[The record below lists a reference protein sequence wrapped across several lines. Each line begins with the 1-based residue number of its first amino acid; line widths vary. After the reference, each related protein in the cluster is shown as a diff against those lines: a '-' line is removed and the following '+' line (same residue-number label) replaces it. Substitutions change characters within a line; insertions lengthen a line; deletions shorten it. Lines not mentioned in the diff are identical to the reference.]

1 MPAPHN
7 RRPIIGFISTWP
19 IYQGTT
25 IDRYAHSLIQGISA
39 AASEQGCDLLL
50 GCGFSVTGYTSQR
63 HSFWPVPGPEVD
75 FVPVGPWNTDGLI
88 IVPDDLSHE
97 QSQYIGD
104 LLASGFPVIFTTPEG
119 PGPVVA
125 VDNTYGI
132 RQAFTHLL
140 NHGHKQIAFIAGHSG
155 KGGDSEERLR
165 AYRDALHEAGLPEDP
180 RLIAFGEHR
189 RADGAAALQQ
199 ILDTGAPF
207 TALIA
212 SNDLSGLGVIQRLTE
227 TGHRIPHDVA
237 VVGFDDILDARSL
250 SPSLTTVRHPTFQ
263 IGYEAVS
270 TLLEYI
276 EGKRSGVTR
285 VVIPPRLIVRQ
296 SCGCQMSADV
306 LLASPPPQTVETAL
320 GLDDLAHAMADAAW
334 VEAHNSL
341 VEEVEAQCKRFLAAF
356 LESLKTQDVR
366 LTLDEIRRV
375 LAWVEERGEDA
386 HIWQSGADFIS
397 QNLSALLK
405 LAPGASPAFAAGLL
419 DRLRLPVSDQIQRQ
433 TTRTMLAHMDM
444 TSQLGLMTAELLT
457 ALNVAE
463 SAEILAKHLPQVGI
477 KNALVALYQ
486 ASEEDEV
493 AQGVVLISA
502 GLPASNNGRRF
513 DPRKFPVPD
522 FYPANEPVHLTILP
536 LDVDGET
543 SGFVAFSAP
552 NPELCAAI
560 VHNLIAALRASRLY
574 RDALDGRRMAEE
586 ANQLKNR
593 FLSMVSHELRTP
605 LSLIVGLSEMVLREG
620 RENVQIKPGMTK
632 DIEQINLSA
641 QHLGRLLGDVLDLAS
656 SEAGQLRIASQPLDL
671 AEVLRVVVPT
681 GEQMAQAKGLVWKAC
696 LPANG
701 PWVFGDRTR
710 LRQVALNLISNAV
723 KFSEQGEVVFNV
735 ELQDGQVIISVS
747 DSGIGVAPE
756 EQDSIFQEFHRSER
770 SVREGYTG
778 MGLGLAVCKQLIQ
791 HHGGSL
797 GVESPLKD
805 GRGSRFYVS
814 LPVISTLP
822 AQAAL
827 PSASA
832 QPAQAIVLLAEQAE
846 VGGWLKQHLEGRGFE
861 SHIFHVDQEADWIA
875 KTIALR
881 PVVVLMESGLAARQ
895 GWEII
900 GALKRQPTTENV
912 PVLVYT
918 LNPEQNQ
925 GEVLELDYLL
935 KPLRVEQLTLELE
948 RHGLGNQQTVL
959 VVDDDR
965 SILAVHSRIV
975 QQAGYRAVQAHNGQ
989 EALEAIEQTLPA
1001 LILLDLI
1008 MPQMDGFEL
1017 LDRLRAQESTRNIP
1031 VIVVTGQTLTDE
1043 DMDRLNRGV
1052 ASILNKGLFTANET
1066 LGRIEAALARQSGL
1080 SHTSQRFV
1088 RRAIAFI
1095 QAHFAEPISREE
1107 IAKHIAISSNY
1118 LTDCF
1123 RQVLGIT
1130 PMTYLTRYR
1139 IQRAQQFLDTTDLSI
1154 TDIALETGFSEISHF
1169 TRTFKREVGVS
1180 PHAYRRGKRP
1190 TPSPSVNPAH

>member
-1 MPAPHN
+1 MPTPRN

-39 AASEQGCDLLL
+39 AATEQGCDLLL
-50 GCGFSVTGYTSQR
+50 GCGFSVTGYTAQR

-88 IVPDDLSHE
+88 IVPDDLTQE
-97 QSQYIGD
+97 QSQYVGD

-125 VDNTYGI
+125 VDNIYGI
-132 RQAFTHLL
+132 QQAFTHLY
-140 NHGHKQIAFIAGHSG
+140 NHGHRQIAFIAGHSG

-165 AYRDALHEAGLPEDP
+165 AYHEALRAAGLPEDP

-189 RADGAAALQQ
+189 RANGAIAVQQ

-212 SNDLSGLGVIQRLTE
+212 SNDLSGLGAIQRLTE
-227 TGHRIPHDVA
+227 TGHRIPQDVA

-270 TLLEYI
+270 TLLQYI
-276 EGKRSGVTR
+276 DGKRSGVTR
-285 VVIPPRLIVRQ
+285 VIVPPRLIIRQ
-296 SCGCQMSADV
+296 SCGCQVSAD
-306 LLASPPPQTVETAL
+306 LLVASAQPPVAEAAL
-320 GLDDLAHAMADAAW
+320 GLDEFVRAMADAAW
-334 VEAHNSL
+334 IEARNSL
-341 VEEVEAQCKRFLAAF
+341 LEEIEAQCRRFMLGF
-356 LESLKTQDVR
+356 LESLKSQDIQVA
-366 LTLDEIRRV
+366 LTEIWRA
-375 LAWVEERGEDA
+375 LAWIEERGEDA
-386 HIWQSGADFIS
+386 HIWQVAADFIS
-397 QNLSALLK
+397 QNLTALFK
-405 LAPGASPAFAAGLL
+405 LAPGADLTFVTGLL
-419 DRLRLPVSDQIQRQ
+419 DRLRLQVSDQIQRQ
-433 TTRTMLAHMDM
+433 TTRAMLAHMDM

-457 ALNVAE
+457 ALNIAE

-486 ASEEDEV
+486 ASDEDEV
-493 AQGVVLISA
+493 AQAVVLISA
-502 GLPASNNGRRF
+502 GLPASTNGRRF
-513 DPRKFPVPD
+513 DPRQFPLSD
-522 FYPANEPVHLTILP
+522 LYSTTEPIHLTILP

-574 RDALDGRRMAEE
+574 RDAVDGRRMAEE

-620 RENVQIKPGMTK
+620 RENTLLKPSVTQ

-681 GEQMAQAKGLVWKAC
+681 GEQLVQAKGLTWKAC
-696 LPANG
+696 IPSNG
-701 PWVFGDRTR
+701 IWIMGDRTR

-723 KFSEQGEVVFNV
+723 KFSEQGEVTFNV
-735 ELQDGQVIISVS
+735 DVQNGQAVISVS

-756 EQDSIFQEFHRSER
+756 EQETIFQEFHRSER

-791 HHGGSL
+791 HHGGSI

-814 LPVISTLP
+814 LPIISTLP
-822 AQAAL
+822 SQTTPSTSTQPTQA
-827 PSASA
+827 
-832 QPAQAIVLLAEQAE
+832 VVVLAEQAE
-846 VGGWLKQHLEGRGFE
+846 VGAWLKQHLEGRGFE
-861 SHIFHVDQEADWIA
+861 SHIFQIDQEADWIS
-875 KTIALR
+875 KTVSLQPAA
-881 PVVVLMESGLAARQ
+881 VLMEYRLAARQ

-900 GALKRQPTTENV
+900 GTLKRQPVTANI

-925 GEVLELDYLL
+925 GELLELDYLL
-935 KPLRVEQLTLELE
+935 KPLRIEQIATELE
-948 RHGLGNQQTVL
+948 RHGLSNQQTVL
-959 VVDDDR
+959 LVDDDR
-965 SILAVHSRIV
+965 NILSVHSRIV
-975 QQAGYRAVQAHNGQ
+975 QQAGYRAVQAHNGH
-989 EALEAIEQTLPA
+989 EALDAIQQGLPA

-1008 MPQMDGFEL
+1008 MPEMDGFEL
-1017 LDRLRAQESTRNIP
+1017 LDRLRAQENTRNIP

-1043 DMDRLNRGV
+1043 DMERLNRGV
-1052 ASILNKGLFTANET
+1052 ASILNKGLFTADET

-1080 SHTSQRFV
+1080 SNTAQRFV
-1088 RRAIAFI
+1088 RRALAFI

-1107 IAKHIAISSNY
+1107 IAKHVAISSNY

-1139 IQRAQQFLDTTDLSI
+1139 IQQAQRLLDTTDLSI

-1190 TPSPSVNPAH
+1190 AAPAG